1 MNLFAVGFAVAYAA
15 IAAEPYTMNDLV
27 ALEKTSAWEEI
38 VAHLGDV
45 PPAKRDAEWMRI
57 SEKAAIEYTASLAK
71 SREQYAAY
79 SAIEGLGRQ
88 YPHLMKIPAFT
99 QKRAEVGLTM
109 FSSCFKQSWSGGEC
123 LELLAGFVDQD
134 PKNLDLQLKAA
145 KLVRLNQ
152 FHYVAVPFF
161 VRAVDEKDAKACLD
175 EDLRLAV
182 IAGLGLPSD
191 YDNAKGAK
199 KLAFEMCWSAL
210 SDHVAGE
217 FHKNSKGSYYFTNT
231 CKELKEKKML
241 SNLQAKQCS

>member
-1 MNLFAVGFAVAYAA
+1 MNLFAVGLAIAYAA
-15 IAAEPYTMNDLV
+15 IAAEPYTMNDLL
-27 ALEKTSAWEEI
+27 ALEKSSSWEEI
-38 VAHLGDV
+38 VAHLSDV
-45 PPAKRDAEWMRI
+45 PPSKRDGEWMRI

-71 SREQYAAY
+71 AQEPFAAY
-79 SAIEGLGRQ
+79 SAIESMGRS

-99 QKRAEVGLTM
+99 AKRAEVGLGA
-109 FSSCFKQSWSGGEC
+109 FSQCFKQTWSGGEC
-123 LELLAGFVDQD
+123 VQTLLGFVDAD
-134 PKNLDLQLKAA
+134 PKNEELALKAA
-145 KLVRLNQ
+145 KMVRLNQ

-161 VRAVDEKDAKACLD
+161 LRAVKDKDSKACLD

-199 KLAFEMCWSAL
+199 KLAFELCWSAL